1 MFLLSFQTRLSKS
14 LNILTCEGSSWNTSV
29 WTFITI
35 IVKLLLTAAL
45 KSGILKSTFY
55 VLHGDTGNDMHV
67 ISLTKDQ
74 NKGCIQRNHPK
85 YMFLEEKYDHWKTC
99 KPLIWKRDRG
109 FIYCMHDRKI
119 SKYFALHFFPKS
131 KKMMWWFC

>member
-1 MFLLSFQTRLSKS
+1 
-14 LNILTCEGSSWNTSV
+14 
-29 WTFITI
+29 
-35 IVKLLLTAAL
+35 
-45 KSGILKSTFY
+45 
-55 VLHGDTGNDMHV
+55 MHV

-109 FIYCMHDRKI
+109 FLDCMHDRKI
-119 SKYFALHFFPKS
+119 SKYSA
-131 KKMMWWFC
+131 KKCDGSLENFHPHTISNIKITSNI